1 VSSLITKFGIEL
13 IVIGNGTGS
22 REASAFTAKLIQK
35 HKLSTQ
41 YMVVSEAGASVYS
54 ASKLAQD
61 EYPDLDV
68 TVR

>member
-1 VSSLITKFGIEL
+1 VLELIKEHAIEL

-22 REASAFTAKLIQK
+22 REASIFVDSLLKK
-35 HKLSTQ
+35 HKLTTQ

-68 TVR
+68 TIR